1 MKLYELTAE
10 YDALIAAIEAGEIP
24 EEAIADTLDA
34 LEGDIKVKADRVACA
49 LKNLDAEISAI
60 TAEENRLSV
69 RRKEKQNAY
78 VSLEN
83 YLARELLKVGMD
95 KLETPRN
102 RISFRKSEKVICSDD
117 FMNWAMTERD
127 DLLTFPTPKPNL
139 TEIKKAIK
147 SGEEIPGAEVQTN
160 HNIQIR

>member
-10 YDALIAAIEAGEIP
+10 YEALISSIENGEIP
-24 EEAIADTLDA
+24 EEAIEDTLDA
-34 LEGDIKVKADRVACA
+34 LEGDIKTKADRVACA

-78 VSLEN
+78 NSLEE
-83 YLARELLKVGMD
+83 YLARELLKVGID

-102 RISFRKSEKVICSDD
+102 RISFRKSDKVITTDD
-117 FMNWAMTERD
+117 FMNFAMTERD
-127 DLLTFPTPKPNL
+127 DLLTFPAPKPNL
-139 TEIKKAIK
+139 TEIKKALK
-147 SGEEIPGAEVQTN
+147 SGEEIPGATIQTN
-160 HNIQIR
+160 NNIQIR

>member
-10 YDALIAAIEAGEIP
+10 YEALISAIENGEIP
-24 EEAIADTLDA
+24 EEAIEDTLDA
-34 LEGDIKVKADRVACA
+34 LEGDIKTKADRVACA

-78 VSLEN
+78 NRLEE
-83 YLARELLKVGMD
+83 YLARELLKVGID

-102 RISFRKSEKVICSDD
+102 RISFRTSDKVITTDD
-117 FMNWAMTERD
+117 FMNFAMTERD
-127 DLLTFPTPKPNL
+127 DLLTFPAPKPNL
-139 TEIKKAIK
+139 TEIKKALK
-147 SGEEIPGAEVQTN
+147 SGEEIPGATIQTN
-160 HNIQIR
+160 NNIQIR

>member
-24 EEAIADTLDA
+24 EEAISDTLDA

-69 RRKEKQNAY
+69 RRKEKQKAY
-78 VSLEN
+78 VNLEN

-102 RISFRKSEKVICSDD
+102 RISFRKSEKVICTDV
-117 FMNWAMTERD
+117 FMYWAMTKRD
-127 DLLTFPTPKPNL
+127 DLLTFPSPKPNL
-139 TEIKKAIK
+139 TEIKKAIRN
-147 SGEEIPGAEVQTN
+147 GEEIPGAEIQTN